1 MFQYLS
7 LNNTLQLP
15 GYLNLISKALVLSL
29 NLPYLSFNTTVPNF
43 LHAYEH
49 FKNSHTDNSHYDL
62 RTES

>member
-7 LNNTLQLP
+7 LNNTQKLP

-29 NLPYLSFNTTVPNF
+29 NLPSLSFNTTVPNF

-49 FKNSHTDNSHYDL
+49 FKNS
-62 RTES
+62 